1 MLLAANT
8 FLNLGSL
15 IIQTIC
21 SQQRHCSQSGNA
33 LPFSSPHFSKSLVL
47 GSLHCAVLSLFAPHS
62 FLIMPSSPAPA
73 KPKSSKAKSGTQNQ
87 IIKVSQSSPQE
98 HSHFRNVE
106 TYADEEENTLKECRL
121 RLPLL
126 LYDFYYDLLTLTW
139 EFRSLGVLGG
149 WKLRSTRWAPMH
161 RS

>member
-21 SQQRHCSQSGNA
+21 SQQRHCSQSGHA
-33 LPFSSPHFSKSLVL
+33 LPFSTPHFSKSLVP
-47 GSLHCAVLSLFAPHS
+47 GSLHCAVLFYSPFTFPI
-62 FLIMPSSPAPA
+62 IMPSSPAPA
-73 KPKSSKAKSGTQNQ
+73 KPKSSKAQSGTQNH
-87 IIKVSQSSPQE
+87 IIQVSQSSPQE

-106 TYADEEENTLKECRL
+106 TYADEEENALKECRL
-121 RLPLL
+121 HLPLL
-126 LYDFYYDLLTLTW
+126 LYDLYYDLLTLTW